1 MNKCKSIPCSTKGS
15 KCCREC
21 WLECICRK
29 LNKEYCPHDNKY
41 CGNYILKEKK

>member
-21 WLECICRK
+21 ICRK
-29 LNKEYCPHDNKY
+29 LNKEYCPHDNKN
-41 CGNYILKEKK
+41 CGNYISKENK